1 MRENVATQ
9 KVGTRS
15 GSAGS
20 KTRSAKGA
28 QRPSKRDRADGQP
41 LATRVRNLIGYA
53 PLILKLSALA
63 VVISL
68 AFLGYRA
75 AASASFFQVRT
86 VQTAG
91 LNRASAQAIESAVRD
106 EVRSTGV
113 WRADL
118 MSVSARV
125 ERLPW
130 VRTAI
135 VTRVLPDGVRVRI
148 TERQPRVVVRM
159 GSGRLVW
166 VDEDAVVLNELN
178 STDQM
183 PAFFLRGWNED
194 ESSAAVE
201 ENRSRVAKFMELQ
214 KDWDADHL
222 SERVSELNVQDLRDV
237 RAQLAGDD
245 SQIEIRLGS
254 QDQAKRLRP
263 ALETL
268 DRLRQTSRGP
278 FVSYLDVNQGK
289 RIVVGLVTGGH
300 AFSDALDSADSSDS
314 DTKPTQSRTQ
324 GNKAKEKDTK
334 SRTPPKKV
342 EQKRT

>member
-1 MRENVATQ
+1 
-9 KVGTRS
+9 
-15 GSAGS
+15 
-20 KTRSAKGA
+20 
-28 QRPSKRDRADGQP
+28 
-41 LATRVRNLIGYA
+41 
-53 PLILKLSALA
+53 LSALA
-63 VVISL
+63 VVIAL

-75 AASASFFQVRT
+75 AAAASFFQVRT

-91 LNRASAQAIESAVRD
+91 LNRASSQAIESAVRD
-106 EVRSTGV
+106 ELRSTGV

-118 MSVSARV
+118 MSVSARL

-148 TERQPRVVVRM
+148 IERQPRVVVRM

-178 STDQM
+178 STDPM
-183 PAFFLRGWNED
+183 PGFFLRGWNED
-194 ESSAAVE
+194 ESSAAAE
-201 ENRSRVAKFMELQ
+201 ENRSRVAKFMDLQ

-222 SERVSELNVQDLRDV
+222 SDRVSELNVQDLRDV

-278 FVSYLDVNQGK
+278 YVSYLDVNQGK
-289 RIVVGLVTGGH
+289 RIVVGMVTGGH
-300 AFSDALDSADSSDS
+300 VFSDALDSADSTDN
-314 DTKPTQSRTQ
+314 DTEPAPAKTR
-324 GNKAKEKDTK
+324 GNKAKEKDTNK
-334 SRTPPKKV
+334 GRTPPKKV

>member
-1 MRENVATQ
+1 MA
-9 KVGTRS
+9 
-15 GSAGS
+15 
-20 KTRSAKGA
+20 
-28 QRPSKRDRADGQP
+28 
-41 LATRVRNLIGYA
+41 
-53 PLILKLSALA
+53 
-63 VVISL
+63 
-68 AFLGYRA
+68 
-75 AASASFFQVRT
+75 
-86 VQTAG
+86 
-91 LNRASAQAIESAVRD
+91 
-106 EVRSTGV
+106 
-113 WRADL
+113 
-118 MSVSARV
+118 
-125 ERLPW
+125 
-130 VRTAI
+130 
-135 VTRVLPDGVRVRI
+135 
-148 TERQPRVVVRM
+148 
-159 GSGRLVW
+159 SGRLVW

-194 ESSAAVE
+194 ESSAAAE

-300 AFSDALDSADSSDS
+300 AFSDALDSADSTDS

>member
-1 MRENVATQ
+1 VRENIATQ

-20 KTRSAKGA
+20 KARSAKTA
-28 QRPSKRDRADGQP
+28 QNPSRRSKSDGQP
-41 LATRVRNLIGYA
+41 LAMRLRNLIGYA
-53 PLILKLSALA
+53 PLILRLSAIA
-63 VVISL
+63 VVVVF

-75 AASASFFQVRT
+75 AAAASFFQVRT

-91 LNRASAQAIESAVRD
+91 VNRASAQAIESAVRD
-106 EVRSTGV
+106 EVRTTGV

-118 MSVSARV
+118 MSVNARL

-130 VRTAI
+130 VRTAV
-135 VTRVLPDGVRVRI
+135 VTRVLPDGMRVRI
-148 TERQPRVVVRM
+148 TERQPQVVVRM
-159 GSGRLVW
+159 SSGRLVW
-166 VDEDAVVLNELN
+166 VDEDGVVLNELN

-183 PAFFLRGWNED
+183 PPFFLRGWNED
-194 ESSAAVE
+194 ESAAAAE
-201 ENRSRVAKFMELQ
+201 ENKSRVAKFMELQ
-214 KDWDADHL
+214 RDWDGDQV
-222 SERVSELNVQDLRDV
+222 SERISELNVLDLRDV
-237 RAQLAGDD
+237 RAQLSGDD

-254 QDQAKRLRP
+254 QDQAKRLRR

-268 DRLRQTSRGP
+268 DHLRQTSKGP
-278 FVSYLDVNQGK
+278 SISYLDVIQGK
-289 RIVVGLVTGGH
+289 RIVVGMVTGSQVFG
-300 AFSDALDSADSSDS
+300 DTLESADSVENQ
-314 DTKPTQSRTQ
+314 PEAQSRTQ